1 MSNSKILTHSE
12 VAEIEARE
20 RLATKEPWTKYYRV
34 SPRGAHEQW
43 HIGNELG
50 LCQITMNGH
59 ERDYDFM
66 AHAREDVPALC
77 STVRQLLSKNER
89 AAKHLGDYDQLVG
102 HLRQENARLKADVKR
117 FSELADERHDQLW
130 EARRQRDDL
139 AAKCA
144 PYLETLK

>member
-1 MSNSKILTHSE
+1 MSNSKILTSEE
-12 VAEIEARE
+12 VAEIAIRPAVNTSP
-20 RLATKEPWTKYYRV
+20 LDQRV
-34 SPRGAHEQW
+34 LLRSD
-43 HIGNELG
+43 
-50 LCQITMNGH
+50 
-59 ERDYDFM
+59 ERD
-66 AHAREDVPALC
+66 ALC
-77 STVRQLLSKNER
+77 ATVRHLLSENER

>member
-1 MSNSKILTHSE
+1 MSESKILTAQE
-12 VAEIEARE
+12 VGEIEAHLKRWDRGE
-20 RLATKEPWTKYYRV
+20 V
-34 SPRGAHEQW
+34 SKQTFPVNWKNA
-43 HIGNELG
+43 
-50 LCQITMNGH
+50 
-59 ERDYDFM
+59 D
-66 AHAREDVPALC
+66 ALC
-77 STVRQLLSKNER
+77 ATVRHLLSENER

-144 PYLETLK
+144 PYLETLN